1 MAKIICSQCGKE
13 KYKRPSEVKKY
24 NFCCQECFKKFREKH
39 PSEYTAGQFSKKHG
53 MFGTSTYVCW
63 AGMKQRCNDKKCE
76 AYRNYGGR
84 GIKYSDDWE
93 KFENFYRDMG
103 KRPKGA
109 SLDRIDVNGDY
120 CKENCRWANWVVQA
134 NNKRTN
140 RVIEYN
146 GECKT
151 LAEWA
156 RYLRINI
163 RTLAARLD
171 KYNWSV
177 KKSFE
182 TPVRECRKCGSLYH
196 FTWQHKKVNRK

>member
-1 MAKIICSQCGKE
+1 
-13 KYKRPSEVKKY
+13 
-24 NFCCQECFKKFREKH
+24 
-39 PSEYTAGQFSKKHG
+39 
-53 MFGTSTYVCW
+53 
-63 AGMKQRCNDKKCE
+63 MKQHCNDKKCE
-76 AYRNYGGR
+76 AYRHYGER

-182 TPVRECRKCGSLYH
+182 TPVRGM
-196 FTWQHKKVNRK
+196 